1 MESRK
6 IVYRETGIVALG
18 VAACAGVMVLVFA
31 LGGWYSLWCTSRCS
45 AQHRKLLFYGDG
57 HLPGC

>member
-18 VAACAGVMVLVFA
+18 VGACTGVMVLAFA
-31 LGGWYSLWCTSRCS
+31 LGGWYSQNVLYG
-45 AQHRKLLFYGDG
+45 ALLGALLSIGNFFFIFS
-57 HLPGC
+57 

>member
-18 VAACAGVMVLVFA
+18 VAACTGVMVLV
-31 LGGWYSLWCTSRCS
+31 LR
-45 AQHRKLLFYGDG
+45 
-57 HLPGC
+57 